1 MFAQFWRLSRI
12 IWILLSGILV
22 YCIPGC
28 TERQYNRDSNIMSVS
43 IHPIGFF
50 VDRLTD
56 NALYVNVMVPP
67 GASHG
72 TYSPTPQQFQR
83 LSDSG
88 MYLRIGYLGYEQAW
102 IGRLQEMNPSMKVVN
117 LSDHV
122 ELIRGMDIDHGD
134 HKHEGGVD
142 PHIWMS
148 PLVIKKLLPVIR
160 TSLIDVYPHLEEVV
174 ERNYPELESEVEVLH
189 NEFDA
194 LSNLLTRKSFMIYH
208 PALTYLARD
217 YGFIQ
222 VSVEHEGKEPS
233 PAMLGRIIQDAR
245 LYSAPVIFIQEEYD
259 MRSAELISKETGATL
274 IQINPLAYDWVAS
287 MKELKHHLG
296 ENLK

>member
-1 MFAQFWRLSRI
+1 
-12 IWILLSGILV
+12 
-22 YCIPGC
+22 
-28 TERQYNRDSNIMSVS
+28 MSVS
-43 IHPIGFF
+43 IHPIAYFI
-50 VDRLTD
+50 DRLTD
-56 NALYVNVMVPP
+56 NALDVNVMIPP

-88 MYLRIGYLGYEQAW
+88 MYLRIGYLGYEQVW
-102 IGRLQEMNPSMKVVN
+102 IGRLREMNPSMKVVN

-122 ELIRGMDIDHGD
+122 ELIRGLEIDHGD

-148 PLVIKKLLPVIR
+148 PLVMRRLLPIIKS
-160 TSLIDVYPHLEEVV
+160 SLVEVYPHLEEVAD
-174 ERNYPELESEVEVLH
+174 RNYPDLESEVEVLH
-189 NEFDA
+189 NEYVE
-194 LSNLLTRKSFMIYH
+194 LSNKLTRKSFMIYH

-217 YGFIQ
+217 YGFTQ

-233 PAMLGRIIQDAR
+233 PAMLSRIIRDAR
-245 LYSAPVIFIQEEYD
+245 AYSVPVIFIQEEYD

-287 MKELKHHLG
+287 MNELKQYLG
-296 ENLK
+296 EHLQ